1 MKQFTDKE
9 MVTIANIIDVASQ
22 RGIFRARDMEA
33 AGALYKKITAE
44 LPKPAQ
50 ETPKT
55 DEQK

>member
-1 MKQFTDKE
+1 MKQFTDQE

-22 RGIFRARDMEA
+22 KGIFRAGDMEA
-33 AGALYKKITAE
+33 VGALYKKITAQ